1 MEEYERTGQAT
12 SNISQKS
19 PDESTRNST
28 PHQQPSQDIT
38 IVNEQEPDNSVLP
51 IDNLGIKV
59 EPMEHEFPANSSE
72 TENRSESESSERE
85 IISRPQT
92 PGYGDFLGPENVHQ
106 MGPPKNFSGSNSSSN
121 SPAGGKR
128 ANRTRFTDYQIK
140 VLQEFFENNSYP
152 KDSDLEYLSK
162 LLLLSPRVIVV
173 WFQVRLVISHLSILN
188 IYVQFQNARQKQRK
202 IYENQ
207 PNSTFFENDEKKSST
222 NINYSCKKCNLIF
235 QRYYELIRHQKNHC
249 FKEENNKKSAKAK
262 IAAAQVAQSLSSEDS
277 NSPAVDASF
286 EETMDLSQPSRKRKL
301 SESAGDTR
309 YDFLYNYYLK
319 NSVGASSG
327 VGDKTLEFLI
337 QFYQFN
343 ESKKF
348 FHLDAS
354 PHLERTPSPQ
364 PQLNVIPP
372 QNIIQPQIS
381 NTPNSSISSSQD
393 FYESPM
399 SSPTTIETTISVVE
413 GGQGHNQNQAIQ
425 LSHPQIQNNHKRLRT
440 TILPDQLNLL
450 YECYQTESNPSR
462 KMLEEISKKVNLKK
476 RVVQVCALVFY
487 FIV

>member
-1 MEEYERTGQAT
+1 
-12 SNISQKS
+12 
-19 PDESTRNST
+19 
-28 PHQQPSQDIT
+28 
-38 IVNEQEPDNSVLP
+38 
-51 IDNLGIKV
+51 
-59 EPMEHEFPANSSE
+59 
-72 TENRSESESSERE
+72 
-85 IISRPQT
+85 
-92 PGYGDFLGPENVHQ
+92 
-106 MGPPKNFSGSNSSSN
+106 MGPPKKFSGSNSSSN

-173 WFQVRLVISHLSILN
+173 WFQ
-188 IYVQFQNARQKQRK
+188 NARQKQRK

-207 PNSTFFENDEKKSST
+207 PNSTFYENDEKKST
-222 NINYSCKKCNLIF
+222 NINYTCKKCNLIF

-277 NSPAVDASF
+277 NSSAVDVSCD
-286 EETMDLSQPSRKRKL
+286 ETIDLSQPSRKRKL
-301 SESAGDTR
+301 SENAGESR

-319 NSVGASSG
+319 NSVGSSSGG

-364 PQLNVIPP
+364 PQQQQNVIPPPPP
-372 QNIIQPQIS
+372 QNIIQAPQIS

-425 LSHPQIQNNHKRLRT
+425 LSQPQINNHKRLRT

-476 RVVQVCALVFY
+476 RVVQVWFQNARAKDKKSRNNRFADETSVNQNLNSNITVSSTPPANMALVRELMTNTKDKCMVNGVFNHFFFNVPQAAATNSSEEELEGDDHKIEEKPNKQNSSVY
-487 FIV
+487 PYYNNYENRTEAGSIY